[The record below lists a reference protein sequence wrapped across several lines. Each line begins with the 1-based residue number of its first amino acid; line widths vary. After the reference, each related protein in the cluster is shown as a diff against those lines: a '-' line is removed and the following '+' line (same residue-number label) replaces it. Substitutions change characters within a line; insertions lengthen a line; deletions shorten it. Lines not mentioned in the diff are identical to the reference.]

1 MLPSY
6 SPKDVKV
13 SFNGIAITGF
23 APDSA
28 IRLRRNSPIIKNT
41 VGMAGDLSI
50 TRIADRTGEIEI
62 ELMQTAESNLDLSAL
77 AHSIELGG
85 PIPVGAMLVQD
96 PSGSV
101 LATALNAYLMMHPD
115 IELGA
120 DQNSK
125 VWTFGCEILEYS
137 ATPPGFVAGFTGL
150 TL

>member
-28 IRLRRNSPIIKNT
+28 IRLKRNSNIIT
-41 VGMAGDLSI
+41 PVVGMAGDMSI
-50 TRIADRTGEIEI
+50 TRVADRSGEIEI
-62 ELMQTAESNLDLSAL
+62 ELMQTAESNLALSLL
-77 AHSIELGG
+77 AHSIENGRLI
-85 PIPVGAMLVQD
+85 PIGILLIQD

-101 LATALNAYLMMHPD
+101 LGTGINAFLMMHPEV
-115 IELGA
+115 ELGA

-137 ATPPGFVAGFTGL
+137 ATPPGFASGYTGL
-150 TL
+150 IL